1 MTSTSHANPN
11 FGRGIVSLR
20 PEEVEVLDMAE
31 VVWRLHALFKSP
43 TYKPPRLPEVAL
55 KLLAMMRS
63 SDVQLRRITAVLEED
78 QLLAAEI
85 LRLAQSAAYASAT
98 GAAVRSLEEALVR
111 LGQQRTA
118 DILLEA
124 SLNQRVFRVKAYQ
137 RQMDELR
144 RHSTAVAHLAR
155 LVSRQTSLYDEHVF
169 MCGLLHDVGVAG
181 ALIAFAE
188 AVPRGQEPPAFDD
201 VSAAIWSAHQAA
213 GATLARLWKLPPELL
228 VVIEHHHDFM
238 VHGHVHPT
246 AAVVEL
252 ANWMA
257 ERVGAAAAHES
268 KDDSALAA
276 ARALGLTQETVD
288 RLLAQAQEL
297 VDGLGAG

>member
-1 MTSTSHANPN
+1 MTSISHANPN

-188 AVPRGQEPPAFDD
+188 AVPRQDHGDAREMADVRHVCVRIFAPLIAMPARRPVERRFDQQAHAPSVARD
-201 VSAAIWSAHQAA
+201 LSGGLAVWRAVFASRSAARQTSAMIECC
-213 GATLARLWKLPPELL
+213 GFTPRFVGNTLAS
-228 VVIEHHHDFM
+228 I
-238 VHGHVHPT
+238 T
-246 AAVVEL
+246 
-252 ANWMA
+252 
-257 ERVGAAAAHES
+257 
-268 KDDSALAA
+268 
-276 ARALGLTQETVD
+276 
-288 RLLAQAQEL
+288 
-297 VDGLGAG
+297 